1 MAGEVTSKKIII
13 TAMEN
18 GEKKYCSP
26 WVRPASTTE
35 AGVVIVDGSTITINN
50 GVISASGTSYTLP
63 TASTTT
69 KGGVKVDGSTI
80 KIADAVISADFSGL
94 QTEITSTNKL
104 SADLLKDG
112 TANKVVT
119 ATEKSTWNGKQ
130 DTISD
135 LSTIRTNASSGAS
148 AATTIAGYGDIVTH
162 DASEFQEAGDY
173 ADAVH
178 THVKADITDFPTIPT
193 VNNATISIQKNGT
206 LVDSFT
212 ANQSTAKTINITV
225 PTTAADVS
233 ALPSSTK
240 YAASIDLSI
249 NTTTYVVTA
258 QLKDQDGNNLGTADT
273 IDLPLE
279 TMVVSGSYDSVNQ
292 KVILT
297 LKNGET
303 VEFSV
308 ADLVSGL
315 QTEITST
322 NKLSADLIKDGTTNK
337 TVTATEK
344 STWNGKQNTISDLT
358 TIRSNATAGANAATT
373 ISGYGDI
380 VTHDADEFAEA
391 DHTHSQY
398 LTGITSSDVT
408 TALGFTPY
416 SNTNPN
422 GYTSN
427 QGTVTKVNNT
437 SPDANGNVTLS
448 IPSAVTESTV
458 SGWGFTKNAGTIT
471 GITMNGSSKGTSG
484 VIDLGTVL
492 TEHQSLA
499 GLQTEITLTNKL
511 SADLISDG
519 TTNKTVT
526 STEKSTWNGK
536 QDAIS
541 DLATIRTGAGLGA
554 TALQPNTA
562 ITGNT
567 KCKITYD
574 ANGLVTGGADL
585 TASDLPSHTHTVA
598 QITDIEAA
606 FTALAT
612 QLENAINA

>member
-80 KIADAVISADFSGL
+80 KIADEIISADFSGL

-130 DTISD
+130 DAISD

-212 ANQSTAKTINITV
+212 SNQSTAKTINITV

-322 NKLSADLIKDGTTNK
+322 NKLSADLISDGTTNK
-337 TVTATEK
+337 VVTASEK
-344 STWNGKQNTISDLT
+344 STWNGKQDSISDLS
-358 TIRSNATAGANAATT
+358 TIRSNAQSGASAATT
-373 ISGYGDI
+373 IAGYGDI

-408 TALGFTPY
+408 TALGYTPY
-416 SNTNPN
+416 SSSNPD

-427 QGTVTKVNNT
+427 VGTVTKVNNT
-437 SPDANGNVTLS
+437 SPDASGNVTLS

-499 GLQTEITLTNKL
+499 GLQTEITSTNKL

-585 TASDLPSHTHTVA
+585 AASDLPSHTHTVA

>member
-1 MAGEVTSKKIII
+1 M
-13 TAMEN
+13 
-18 GEKKYCSP
+18 
-26 WVRPASTTE
+26 
-35 AGVVIVDGSTITINN
+35 
-50 GVISASGTSYTLP
+50 
-63 TASTTT
+63 
-69 KGGVKVDGSTI
+69 
-80 KIADAVISADFSGL
+80 
-94 QTEITSTNKL
+94 
-104 SADLLKDG
+104 
-112 TANKVVT
+112 
-119 ATEKSTWNGKQ
+119 
-130 DTISD
+130 
-135 LSTIRTNASSGAS
+135 
-148 AATTIAGYGDIVTH
+148 
-162 DASEFQEAGDY
+162 
-173 ADAVH
+173 
-178 THVKADITDFPTIPT
+178 
-193 VNNATISIQKNGT
+193 
-206 LVDSFT
+206 
-212 ANQSTAKTINITV
+212 
-225 PTTAADVS
+225 
-233 ALPSSTK
+233 
-240 YAASIDLSI
+240 SI

-437 SPDANGNVTLS
+437 LPDANGNVTLS

-499 GLQTEITLTNKL
+499 GLQTEITSTNKL

>member
-1 MAGEVTSKKIII
+1 
-13 TAMEN
+13 MEN

-80 KIADAVISADFSGL
+80 KIADEVISADFSGL

-437 SPDANGNVTLS
+437 LPDANGNVTLS

-499 GLQTEITLTNKL
+499 GLQTEITSTNKL